1 MAILIHALV
10 TRDNLSTDHKDEE
23 RDSSWQCFKHK
34 GLHVLHLNVRS
45 LLPKIDELRILTG
58 DFNTNIGSIGNNTL
72 VNYLQTFC
80 SMFDLHQI
88 IKDPTRVCSTSQS
101 TIDLILVSVV
111 QKITQSGVIVCG
123 MSDHMVTYCTRK
135 VCKQQVNCH
144 NSVNILSMK
153 FYSKE
158 VFCERLSIV
167 NWDPIITCNDVDQ
180 TWLNFKTVFI
190 GVLDSIAPTTKQS
203 E

>member
-1 MAILIHALV
+1 VDITTCGDIHPCPDPA
-10 TRDNLSTDHKDEE
+10 RQSKYSCTDHKDEE
-23 RDSSWQCFKHK
+23 EDSSWQCFKHK
-34 GLHVLHLNVRS
+34 GLHVLNVRS

-72 VNYLQTFC
+72 VNSLPIFC

-101 TIDLILVSVV
+101 TIDLILVSDV

-190 GVLDSIAPTTKQS
+190 
-203 E
+203 